1 VGTNEVTLTAED
13 VYGNTGQCVALVT
26 VLDTIAP
33 VVNCQSLTLPLDQ
46 NGMAAIGIDDVLVSA
61 TDACSNPIPNDQL
74 SLSTAAFDCTNV
86 GSNPVLLTATDP
98 SGNTTTCETIVTVVD
113 DIAPVA
119 LCQDITVEL
128 DNDGAAEVFPQQI
141 DAGSYD
147 ACSGNGLPGVLL
159 SITSDTTIFGCGDVG
174 EQVLTLTVED
184 NSGNTSTCT
193 ATVTIEDNIGP
204 DMICQD
210 VTVEL
215 DASGTSTITQ
225 EEVDNGSSDAC
236 GIASWSWD
244 FGTFDCDD
252 VGENTLTISAT
263 DYNGN
268 SSTCSFT
275 ATVVDL
281 VAPELICEDITVQ
294 LDANGTAELIADEVA
309 TPLSDACGLASV
321 NLDVTT
327 FDCSAIGTQTVTV
340 TAEDIAGNSSQCSAV
355 VTVADTIAPAA
366 LCQDVVLLL
375 DEDGVAELTTAQVDA
390 MSSDN
395 CTSLSVPGGIAAL
408 SLDIN
413 AFGCGD
419 VGMQTVTLTVTD
431 NNSNSSSCTSNIT
444 IIDDVVPIALCQDV
458 TVELDVLGNASLTPA
473 QVNNGSSDAC
483 GLASVAI
490 DIGIFDCADVGSQE
504 VTLTVEDNN
513 GNTSTCTA
521 TVTVEDNT
529 APSLDCQ
536 GITVQLDNDGLA
548 SITPAHIVGT
558 PSEGCGLASTT
569 LDISAFDCADVGS
582 NTVVVTAEDEHG
594 NTSTCTAI
602 VTVEDNIA
610 PVASCQDLTLQ
621 LDAGGAVILTPA
633 QLDAGSSDACGLSF
647 AFGDDLPS
655 VIEFGCGEVGVQTV
669 PLLVTDTNGNTSTCV
684 SNVTIEDNMAP
695 IALCQDVTVDLDAEG
710 MVMLSADQVDNGSN
724 DACGIESLSLDISNL
739 DCSDVG
745 GQSVT
750 LTVEDE
756 NGNTSTC
763 TAEVTVEDNTDPVAV
778 CQNLTV
784 ELNASGLAFIS
795 VNQIDNGSFDACGLA
810 ERGLNIASFDCGD
823 IGPNN
828 VLLTVEDF
836 SGNMS
841 ACMAVVTVVDNTAP
855 EALCQDVTVQLDAA
869 GIGSLSA
876 TEVNAGSNDAC
887 SIAGVEIDQS
897 EFSCTDVG
905 ANPVVLTVTDN
916 SGNSSTCT
924 ATVTVVD
931 NVAPQTLCQDIIV
944 ALDASG
950 NATITAGQIDNGSN
964 DACSVLQL
972 SLDQTVFDCGDVG
985 EHTVTLS
992 VTDINGNLSTCTAMV
1007 SVEDNTI
1014 PVALCEDRTVQLDAN
1029 GSGSIT
1035 PGQIFEGE
1043 IDPCGLASLSL
1054 DRTTFDC
1061 GDVGT
1066 NTVTLTATDVN
1077 GNTSTCTSVVTVV
1090 DNIAPQALCQDVT
1103 VQLDAA
1109 GSGSLSVIL
1118 VNDGSN
1124 DACGLSSTDLSQTS
1138 FDCSDVGIQ
1147 SVTLTATDVN
1157 GNSSTCTSTVTVEDN
1172 IAPEA
1177 LCEDVTVQLDA
1188 SGNGALSAEQ
1198 VDGGS
1203 GDGCSL
1209 SGLSLSQT
1217 SFDCGDVGSQ
1227 IVTLTATDVNGN
1239 SSTCA
1244 STVTV
1249 VDNVAPQALCQDVTV
1264 QLDAFGIGALNT
1276 DHIDGGSDD
1285 VCGISSL
1292 SLSQTGFDCGDVGS
1306 QIVTLTATD
1315 VNGNIST
1322 CTSTVTV
1329 VDNVAPQAL
1338 CQDVTVQLDA
1348 FGIGALNTD
1357 QIDGGSDDVCG
1368 ISSLS
1373 LSQTSFDCSDVG
1385 IRSVTLTATDVNG
1398 YSSTCIA
1405 NVTVVDNIAPQALC
1419 EDVTVQLDAFG
1430 NGALNTDQID
1440 GGSNDACDISSLS
1453 LSQTSFDCG
1462 DVGSQI
1468 VTLTATDVNGNS
1480 STCTSTVTVVD
1491 NVAPQALCQDVTVQ
1505 LDAFGIGAL
1514 NTDEIDGGS
1523 DDVCVI
1529 SSLSLSQ
1536 TSFDCSDVGIRS
1548 VTLTAT
1554 DVNGNSSSC
1563 TSTVTVADNVAPQAI
1578 CQDLTVQLD
1587 EFGEGFLTVGQVN
1600 NGSNDACGIATL
1612 NLSKTEFSCDDVG
1625 PQNVMLTATDNNG
1638 NSSTCTA
1645 NITVEDNIAPVAQ
1658 CQDLTIQLGMNGSN
1672 SITVADIENGSTD
1685 ACGVSGLALDI
1696 TNFGIADVGDNTVT
1710 LTVTDA
1716 NGNSNTCTAVVTVEN
1731 NFAPPTGGTGSNPS
1745 HSKDSSVRYQAK
1757 VFPNPTLGVFTL
1769 RFEQPLQGSAHAVL
1783 RNDLGQVISQVTLP
1797 EGTKDHLWANVY
1809 LAAGLYYLEV
1819 QHEDGNLEILKIVRK
1834 QH

>member
-1 VGTNEVTLTAED
+1 VIE
-13 VYGNTGQCVALVT
+13 
-26 VLDTIAP
+26 
-33 VVNCQSLTLPLDQ
+33 
-46 NGMAAIGIDDVLVSA
+46 
-61 TDACSNPIPNDQL
+61 
-74 SLSTAAFDCTNV
+74 
-86 GSNPVLLTATDP
+86 
-98 SGNTTTCETIVTVVD
+98 
-113 DIAPVA
+113 
-119 LCQDITVEL
+119 
-128 DNDGAAEVFPQQI
+128 
-141 DAGSYD
+141 
-147 ACSGNGLPGVLL
+147 
-159 SITSDTTIFGCGDVG
+159 FGCGEVG
-174 EQVLTLTVED
+174 VQSIPLIVTD
-184 NSGNTSTCT
+184 ANGNSSSCVSNI
-193 ATVTIEDNIGP
+193 TIEDN
-204 DMICQD
+204 
-210 VTVEL
+210 VEP
-215 DASGTSTITQ
+215 
-225 EEVDNGSSDAC
+225 V
-236 GIASWSWD
+236 
-244 FGTFDCDD
+244 
-252 VGENTLTISAT
+252 
-263 DYNGN
+263 
-268 SSTCSFT
+268 
-275 ATVVDL
+275 
-281 VAPELICEDITVQ
+281 
-294 LDANGTAELIADEVA
+294 
-309 TPLSDACGLASV
+309 
-321 NLDVTT
+321 
-327 FDCSAIGTQTVTV
+327 
-340 TAEDIAGNSSQCSAV
+340 
-355 VTVADTIAPAA
+355 
-366 LCQDVVLLL
+366 
-375 DEDGVAELTTAQVDA
+375 
-390 MSSDN
+390 
-395 CTSLSVPGGIAAL
+395 
-408 SLDIN
+408 
-413 AFGCGD
+413 
-419 VGMQTVTLTVTD
+419 
-431 NNSNSSSCTSNIT
+431 
-444 IIDDVVPIALCQDV
+444 ALCQDV
-458 TVELDVLGNASLTPA
+458 TVELNALGNATITPA
-473 QVNNGSSDAC
+473 QIDDESNDAC
-483 GLASVAI
+483 GI
-490 DIGIFDCADVGSQE
+490 DVLSLDITAFTCADVGLQT
-504 VTLTVEDNN
+504 VTLTVEDEH
-513 GNTSTCTA
+513 GNTSSCTA
-521 TVTVEDNT
+521 MVTVEDNT

-536 GITVQLDNDGLA
+536 DITVQLDNDGLA
-548 SITPAHIVGT
+548 SITPAQIVGT
-558 PSEGCGLASTT
+558 QSEGCVLASTT

-655 VIEFGCGEVGVQTV
+655 VIEFGCGEVGVQSIPLIVTDANGNSSSCVSNITIEDNVEPVALCQDVTVELNALGNATITPAQIDDESNDACGIDVLSLDITAFTCADVGLQTVTLTVEDEHGNTSSCTAMVTVEDNTAPSLDCQDITVQLDNDGLASITPAQIVGTPSEGCVLASTTLDISAFDCADVGSNTVVVTAEDEHGNTSTCTAIVTVEDNIAPVVSCQDLTLQLDAGGAVILTPAQLDAGSSDACGLSFAFGDDLPSVIEFGCGEMGVQTV

-784 ELNASGLAFIS
+784 ELDASGMAFIS
-795 VNQIDNGSFDACGLA
+795 VNQIDNSSFDACGIA

-855 EALCQDVTVQLDAA
+855 EALCQDVMVQLDAA

-887 SIAGVEIDQS
+887 SIDGVEIDQS
-897 EFSCTDVG
+897 EFSCIDVG

-931 NVAPQTLCQDIIV
+931 NVAPQALCQDIIV

-1035 PGQIFEGE
+1035 PGQVFEGE

-1077 GNTSTCTSVVTVV
+1077 GNTSTCTSAVTVV

-1138 FDCSDVGIQ
+1138 FDCGDVGSQI
-1147 SVTLTATDVN
+1147 VTLTATDVN

-1239 SSTCA
+1239 SSTC
-1244 STVTV
+1244 
-1249 VDNVAPQALCQDVTV
+1249 
-1264 QLDAFGIGALNT
+1264 
-1276 DHIDGGSDD
+1276 
-1285 VCGISSL
+1285 
-1292 SLSQTGFDCGDVGS
+1292 
-1306 QIVTLTATD
+1306 
-1315 VNGNIST
+1315 
-1322 CTSTVTV
+1322 TSTVTV
-1329 VDNVAPQAL
+1329 E
-1338 CQDVTVQLDA
+1338 
-1348 FGIGALNTD
+1348 
-1357 QIDGGSDDVCG
+1357 
-1368 ISSLS
+1368 
-1373 LSQTSFDCSDVG
+1373 
-1385 IRSVTLTATDVNG
+1385 
-1398 YSSTCIA
+1398 
-1405 NVTVVDNIAPQALC
+1405 DNIAPEALC
-1419 EDVTVQLDAFG
+1419 EDVTVQLDASG
-1430 NGALNTDQID
+1430 NGALSAEQVD
-1440 GGSNDACDISSLS
+1440 GGS
-1453 LSQTSFDCG
+1453 G
-1462 DVGSQI
+1462 DP
-1468 VTLTATDVNGNS
+1468 
-1480 STCTSTVTVVD
+1480 C
-1491 NVAPQALCQDVTVQ
+1491 NV
-1505 LDAFGIGAL
+1505 
-1514 NTDEIDGGS
+1514 
-1523 DDVCVI
+1523 

-1554 DVNGNSSSC
+1554 DVNGNSSTCTSAVTVEDNIAPEALCEDATVQLDAFGNGALSAAQVDGGSGDPCGVSSLSLSQTSFDCSDVGIRSVTLTATDVNGNSSTCTANVTVVDNVAPQALCEDVTVQLDAFGNGALSTAQVDGGSGDPCSVSSLSLSQTSFDCEDVGSASVELTVTDLNGNSSTCTANVTVVDNVAPQALCEDVTVQLNASGSGSLTVNQVDGGSSDACGIASRSLNATGFDCGDIGTQSITLTVVDNNGNSSSC
-1563 TSTVTVADNVAPQAI
+1563 TATVTIADNVAPQAL

-1587 EFGEGFLTVGQVN
+1587 DFGEGFLTAGQVN
-1600 NGSNDACGIATL
+1600 GGSNDACQIAM
-1612 NLSKTEFSCDDVG
+1612 LSLDKTEFSCDDVG
-1625 PQNVMLTATDNNG
+1625 PQNVTLTATDNNG
-1638 NSSTCTA
+1638 NSSSCTA

-1658 CQDLTIQLGMNGSN
+1658 CQDLTIELGMNGSA

-1685 ACGVSGLALDI
+1685 ACGVSGLALNI
-1696 TNFGIADVGDNTVT
+1696 TTFGIADVGDNTVT
-1710 LTVTDA
+1710 LTVTDD
-1716 NGNSNTCTAVVTVEN
+1716 NDNSSTCTATVTVEN
-1731 NFAPPTGGTGSNPS
+1731 NFAPPTGGIESNRS
-1745 HSKDSSVRYQAK
+1745 QSKDSSVRYQAK
-1757 VFPNPTLGVFTL
+1757 VFPNPTLGAFTL
-1769 RFEQPLQGSAHAVL
+1769 RFEHPLQASAHAVL

-1797 EGTKDHLWANVY
+1797 KGTKDHRWANVY

-1819 QHEDGNLEILKIVRK
+1819 QHEDGNREILKIVRK